1 VRKLSSLA
9 LPHQDRADILAG
21 HAKFSQR
28 RYGARAGRRKHL
40 GKLLSRS
47 NKAMRNGIQLS
58 AATGA
63 AIFRHAYW
71 MGLEGIYWQDEHGH
85 RNQNAKTKSAHTIS
99 P

>member
-28 RYGARAGRRKHL
+28 LRRTGRRRKHL